1 MSLLTLD
8 TYEYQRWRHESLNVR
23 CKHIHDNVGGCVAI
37 KNVTGACRCLGSH
50 QLWVSWDGGGLSLRL
65 VMRVSRHIFRPERAT
80 PGPARASQ
88 PGKRALK
95 RRSSDQQ
102 ISRGLCVQLFYKQ
115 FDCRAV
121 LGSSSIYQRHQDET
135 RAINQGFT
143 NNPGL
148 KIGPML
154 NPEVIV
160 GTKTQ

>member
-1 MSLLTLD
+1 MQGTALLQV
-8 TYEYQRWRHESLNVR
+8 YSRFFRMCS
-23 CKHIHDNVGGCVAI
+23 
-37 KNVTGACRCLGSH
+37 NVTDACRCLCSH
-50 QLWVSWDGGGLSLRL
+50 QLWVSWDGGGGLRL
-65 VMRVSRHIFRPERAT
+65 VMRVSRHIFRPRRAT
-80 PGPARASQ
+80 QGLARASQ
-88 PGKRALK
+88 PGKRAPK
-95 RRSSDQQ
+95 HRSSQQ